1 MNLYVDGVELV
12 QFADATHL
20 LITGKIKHFIEMI
33 ATLERA
39 LTSPQSG
46 LRLVQ

>member
-12 QFADATHL
+12 QFADATQL
-20 LITGKIKHFIEMI
+20 LITGKIKHLIEMV

-39 LTSPQSG
+39 FSQL
-46 LRLVQ
+46 